1 MKFEKK
7 TQAYAHTAHLVHWY
21 LFGPCPIHA
30 RSHPFVKSGP
40 CLWIKTTQKYHF
52 FTISAA
58 SNAKKK
64 RMKFEIRRLA
74 RILRGSS
81 AKKWTE
87 FEKRHPACTP
97 HTCRADA
104 PSPVCCARAQNH
116 PVVGPEPSPWIIS
129 TQEYHFLSH
138 FKGFKCKKDE
148 QNSKNA
154 VLRTH
159 RMHYASAAPA
169 PVPPTR
175 LSFEYF
181 WKKIKRFKNASN
193 WGISL
198 MTSSTV
204 NGLTVKNPIG

>member
-1 MKFEKK
+1 MFAARTHNCIRPSALYRSIINPVQDQGPSPNNANPNIPLNFAFQGAQIQKNLDEIRKK

-81 AKKWTE
+81 AK
-87 FEKRHPACTP
+87 
-97 HTCRADA
+97 
-104 PSPVCCARAQNH
+104 N
-116 PVVGPEPSPWIIS
+116 
-129 TQEYHFLSH
+129 
-138 FKGFKCKKDE
+138 E
-148 QNSKNA
+148 QNSKMSS
-154 VLRTH
+154 
-159 RMHYASAAPA
+159 RMHTAHMSGWCPLACVLCTSPKSPRCRARAQPLNNIH
-169 PVPPTR
+169 PRIPLFVP
-175 LSFEYF
+175 F
-181 WKKIKRFKNASN
+181 
-193 WGISL
+193 
-198 MTSSTV
+198 
-204 NGLTVKNPIG
+204 